1 MNSPQFVRRVNAEL
15 RPVLG
20 DDRIV
25 IGAQVLRVPSRRVLS
40 QLSSAVY
47 LASAVALLFVYLWA
61 RGHWRAGPALVGFC
75 IAEATAVALGM
86 ARIFIQRPML
96 LAVTGRQLV
105 CCRLSGL
112 AKRPTAIATGP
123 LVKTRI
129 TVYRYRPQTTT
140 LRCLIPG
147 SGPLTLSSIRGSQED
162 LDQVVAVAH
171 SAGVRVTAA
180 QDEGAVGGPPPNQGG
195 ARLTSEPG
203 QNGVYHPPTQADSPR
218 PGRTDRLGERGQADR
233 PGAEYRTDVEAA
245 ARPPRRR
252 EYPGEH
258 RRSGRG
264 GDEPTRS

>member
-1 MNSPQFVRRVNAEL
+1 MNSPQFVRRINAEL

-61 RGHWRAGPALVGFC
+61 RGHWRAGPALIGFC
-75 IAEATAVALGM
+75 VAEVAAVALGM

-96 LAVTGRQLV
+96 LAVTGRQLI

-112 AKRPTAIATGP
+112 GKRPTAVATGP

-147 SGPLTLSSIRGSQED
+147 SGPLTLSSIRGSQDD

-180 QDEGAVGGPPPNQGG
+180 QDEGTGGTPSPGRRVPP
-195 ARLTSEPG
+195 TTEPG
-203 QNGVYHPPTQADSPR
+203 QNGAYHPQAQADSPR
-218 PGRTDRLGERGQADR
+218 PSRTDRLGEGGRADR
-233 PGAEYRTDVEAA
+233 PGAEYRSNVEAA
-245 ARPPRRR
+245 ARPQRRR

-264 GDEPTRS
+264 GDEPSRS

>member
-1 MNSPQFVRRVNAEL
+1 MNSPQFVRRINADL

-47 LASAVALLFVYLWA
+47 LASAVALLFVFLWA
-61 RGHWRAGPALVGFC
+61 RDHWRAGPALAGFC
-75 IAEATAVALGM
+75 IAEVTAVALGL

-96 LAVTGRQLV
+96 LAVTRRQLI
-105 CCRLSGL
+105 CCRLSGVG
-112 AKRPTAIATGP
+112 KHPTAVATGP
-123 LVKTRI
+123 LAKTRI

-147 SGPLTLSSIRGSQED
+147 SGPLTLSSIRGSQDE

-171 SAGVRVTAA
+171 TAGVRVTAA
-180 QDEGAVGGPPPNQGG
+180 QDEGTGGIPAPDP
-195 ARLTSEPG
+195 RLPRKSEPG
-203 QNGVYHPPTQADSPR
+203 HNGVYHTPAQASAPQSR
-218 PGRTDRLGERGQADR
+218 RTDRLGEEGRADG
-233 PGAEYRTDVEAA
+233 PGTDYHADVDAA
-245 ARPPRRR
+245 ARPQRRR

-264 GDEPTRS
+264 GDEPSRS